1 MNLETAPLIVVAD
14 DDQDILN
21 LVSNRLTKRGYHVVP
36 ASNGQQALEKV
47 RRIRPAAAI
56 LDWMMPVIPGHEVCA
71 RLKADPK
78 TAAIPVVILTAKVG
92 AQDVGTAFNKG
103 ADEYITKPFN
113 ITELDLILKHL
124 ITDVDASQ

>member
-21 LVSNRLTKRGYHVVP
+21 LVSKRLTKRGYHVVP

-47 RRIRPAAAI
+47 RRRRPAAAV
-56 LDWMMPVIPGHEVCA
+56 LDWMMPLIPGHEVCA

-124 ITDVDASQ
+124 ITDVGASQ

>member
-1 MNLETAPLIVVAD
+1 MKLDTAPLVVVAD

-21 LVSNRLTKRGYHVVP
+21 LVSKRLTKRGYHVVP
-36 ASNGQQALEKV
+36 ASDGQQALETV
-47 RRIRPAAAI
+47 RRMRPAAAI

-71 RLKADPK
+71 RLKTDPN

-92 AQDVGTAFNKG
+92 ARDVETAFNEG

-124 ITDVDASQ
+124 ITDEGAA